1 MEILSRNW
9 GWLVLRGIAAI
20 LFGVLTAFQ
29 PGITLAAL
37 VLLFGAYA
45 FVDGVGMVVWGI
57 ANRRDEPGWVSLIV
71 GGLLGVAAGVVTFFW
86 PAMTTVA
93 LLFVIATWAMATGLA
108 AIVAAIRLRKEMA
121 GEWRLALSGLLSVGF
136 GVTLLAAPAAGA
148 LAMVLWIGGFAIVS
162 GVLLIALGMRLRSW
176 GRIHSHNLMSHP
188 A

>member
-9 GWLVLRGIAAI
+9 GWLVLRGVVAI

-45 FVDGVGMVVWGI
+45 LTDGIATIVWSI
-57 ANRRDEPGWVSLIV
+57 ANRHDEPHWVSLIFS
-71 GGLLGVAAGVVTFFW
+71 GLLSIGAGVVTFFW

-93 LLFVIATWAMATGLA
+93 LMFVIAGWAMVTGIATIAA
-108 AIVAAIRLRKEMA
+108 AIELRKVIV
-121 GEWRLALSGLLSVGF
+121 GEWRLVLFGLMSVAF
-136 GVTLLAAPAAGA
+136 GVILLAAPAVGA
-148 LAMVLWIGGFAIVS
+148 LAMVLWIGGYAIVS
-162 GVLLIALGMRLRSW
+162 GVLLISLGMRLRSW
-176 GRIHSHNLMSHP
+176 GRLHAGGLMSHP

>member
-9 GWLVLRGIAAI
+9 GWVVLRGVAAI
-20 LFGVLTAFQ
+20 LFGVLAAFQ

-45 FVDGVGMVVWGI
+45 LVDGVGMVAWVI
-57 ANRRDEPGWVSLIV
+57 ANHRDEPHWVSLIV
-71 GGLLGVAAGVVTFFW
+71 GGLLGIAAGVLTFFW

-93 LLFVIATWAMATGLA
+93 LLFVIATWAMVTGIA
-108 AIVAAIRLRKEMA
+108 AIVAAIQLRKEIV
-121 GEWRLALSGLLSVGF
+121 GEWRLVLSGLLSVAF
-136 GVTLLAAPAAGA
+136 GVIMLAAPAVGA
-148 LAMVLWIGGFAIVS
+148 LAMVLWIGGYAVVS

-176 GRIHSHNLMSHP
+176 GRIHSNNMMSHP